1 METRLRSAGLAAL
14 ALALTT
20 GGDASAQEP
29 VKVVTSL
36 SSYAAIAREIVG
48 ERGQV
53 ESIARGDENPHFVKP
68 KPSYVVM
75 LRDADL
81 FVTTGL
87 DLELWVPTLL
97 DKAANRQIQEG
108 GAGYVTAYT
117 GVRLLEIPAS
127 ASRAAGDI
135 HLFGNPHVH
144 TDPINA
150 IVISRN
156 ILTGLKRVSPDNSE
170 YFTERQHEFAQR
182 VLRALVGDQLLEIL
196 GEEVLFELANSEGW
210 WEFIN
215 STEFEG
221 RALADYLGGW
231 LEAAKPFRS
240 REMVC
245 YHKQWIYFSSRFDI
259 ACADFVES
267 KPGIPPSPRHV
278 KAILEMME
286 ARHIPALFAA
296 NFWDARHVR
305 SIAERVDATPIIVP
319 EHAGGEEGVETYFE
333 LVDTWVSRL
342 AETFASAGDAAAR

>member
-1 METRLRSAGLAAL
+1 METSLRSAGLAAL
-14 ALALTT
+14 AVALISPN
-20 GGDASAQEP
+20 ASAQEP
-29 VKVVTSL
+29 VQVVTSL

-48 ERGQV
+48 ERGHV

-135 HLFGNPHVH
+135 HLFGNPHIH

-156 ILTGLKRVSPDNSE
+156 ILTGLKRVSPDNYE
-170 YFTERQHEFAQR
+170 YFAERQAEFERR
-182 VLRALVGDQLLEIL
+182 VLRALVGEQLIEIL
-196 GEEVLFELANSEGW
+196 GEDVLFELANSEGW
-210 WEFIN
+210 WEFIY
-215 STEFEG
+215 STEYEG
-221 RALADYLGGW
+221 RPLADYLGGW
-231 LEAAKPFRS
+231 LAKGKPFRG

-245 YHKQWIYFSSRFDI
+245 YHKQWIYFSTRFDI
-259 ACADFVES
+259 TCAGFVES

-278 KAILEMME
+278 QTILEMM
-286 ARHIPALFAA
+286 ASRRIPALFAA
-296 NFWDARHVR
+296 NFWDDRQVKTIAARVG
-305 SIAERVDATPIIVP
+305 ATPIIVP
-319 EHAGGEEGVETYFE
+319 EHAGGEEGVDSYFE
-333 LVDTWVSRL
+333 LVDAWVSRL
-342 AETFASAGDAAAR
+342 AETFAGAGDAAGR